1 MHQLA
6 GNLLFW
12 HVYEV
17 YANLHILKREIANK
31 MAMLLGILIVV
42 YALLWNLAELKL
54 IPVVL
59 FAIFPQIVL
68 LLIGIFIVYIAYS
81 RRNSY

>member
-1 MHQLA
+1 MPIPGGLPYD
-6 GNLLFW
+6 F
-12 HVYEV
+12 
-17 YANLHILKREIANK
+17 KEIANK
-31 MAMLLGILIVV
+31 IAMLMGILIII
-42 YALLWNLAELKL
+42 YALLWILAELKL

>member
-1 MHQLA
+1 MPIP
-6 GNLLFW
+6 GGIPYDF
-12 HVYEV
+12 
-17 YANLHILKREIANK
+17 KEIANK
-31 MAMLLGILIVV
+31 IAMLMGILIII
-42 YALLWNLAELKL
+42 YALLWILAELKL

-59 FAIFPQIVL
+59 FAIFPQIVI

>member
-1 MHQLA
+1 MPIQ
-6 GNLLFW
+6 GGIPYDF
-12 HVYEV
+12 
-17 YANLHILKREIANK
+17 KEIANK
-31 MAMLLGILIVV
+31 IAMLMGILIII
-42 YALLWNLAELKL
+42 YALLWILAELKL

>member
-1 MHQLA
+1 
-6 GNLLFW
+6 
-12 HVYEV
+12 
-17 YANLHILKREIANK
+17 

-42 YALLWNLAELKL
+42 YALLWILAELKL

-81 RRNSY
+81 RRNSYWF

>member
-1 MHQLA
+1 MPIP
-6 GNLLFW
+6 GGIPYDF
-12 HVYEV
+12 
-17 YANLHILKREIANK
+17 KEIANK
-31 MAMLLGILIVV
+31 IAMLMGILI
-42 YALLWNLAELKL
+42 YALLWILAELKL

>member
-1 MHQLA
+1 MPIP
-6 GNLLFW
+6 GGIPYDF
-12 HVYEV
+12 
-17 YANLHILKREIANK
+17 KEIANK
-31 MAMLLGILIVV
+31 IVMLMGILIII
-42 YALLWNLAELKL
+42 YALLWILAELKL

>member
-1 MHQLA
+1 MPIPS
-6 GNLLFW
+6 GIPYDF
-12 HVYEV
+12 
-17 YANLHILKREIANK
+17 REMANK
-31 MAMLLGILIVV
+31 IAMLVGALIII
-42 YALLWNLAELKL
+42 YAVLWILAELKL

-81 RRNSY
+81 KRNIY

>member
-1 MHQLA
+1 MPIPGGIQYD
-6 GNLLFW
+6 F
-12 HVYEV
+12 
-17 YANLHILKREIANK
+17 KEIANK
-31 MAMLLGILIVV
+31 IAMLMGILIII
-42 YALLWNLAELKL
+42 YALLWILAELKL

>member
-1 MHQLA
+1 MPIS
-6 GNLLFW
+6 GGIPYDF
-12 HVYEV
+12 
-17 YANLHILKREIANK
+17 KEIANK
-31 MAMLLGILIVV
+31 IAMLMGILIII
-42 YALLWNLAELKL
+42 YALLWILAELKL

>member
-1 MHQLA
+1 
-6 GNLLFW
+6 
-12 HVYEV
+12 
-17 YANLHILKREIANK
+17 
-31 MAMLLGILIVV
+31 MLLGILIVV
-42 YALLWNLAELKL
+42 YALLWILAELKL